1 MLDTTFYIL
10 AVLMTTMAILVVTV
24 KNLLHAA
31 LALVSTLFLS
41 AALYIMLHS
50 EFVAIAQLMV
60 YVGGVVI
67 FMIFSILL
75 TTRLGEK
82 EEKPGLFTIVTALVS
97 SVLFFF
103 ILNKG
108 ISGEL
113 STKENLPEQTANI
126 REFGIRL
133 MTTEL
138 GGFIVPFEIISIL
151 LLSALVGA
159 IVIAKKDK
167 KGSA

>member
-1 MLDTTFYIL
+1 MLDISFYIL

-31 LALVSTLFLS
+31 LALVSALFLS
-41 AALYIMLHS
+41 AALYIMLHA
-50 EFVAIAQLMV
+50 EFVAIAQVMV
-60 YVGGVVI
+60 YVGGIVI

-75 TTRLGEK
+75 TTQLGEK
-82 EEKPGLFTIVTALVS
+82 AEKPGVFTIITALVS

-108 ISGEL
+108 LSG
-113 STKENLPEQTANI
+113 TFVIKEKLPEQTANL

-138 GGFIVPFEIISIL
+138 GGFIVPFEIISLL

-167 KGSA
+167 KEDA